1 MKEIAITENHLYHK
15 TFQRGKRW
23 SGRYVT
29 VCVLKDLAAKRL
41 KKANPQ
47 KQYINRIGL
56 SVPKREGGAI
66 ERNRVKRILRE
77 GLRAVEKEQPLRKG
91 FLVVIS
97 TRKGIET
104 QKSTAIARDLRF
116 VFKKLDM
123 LAPPP
128 TMSSSV
134 PTEATVPYDGHEGS

>member
-1 MKEIAITENHLYHK
+1 MKEIAITENHLYQK
-15 TFQRGKRW
+15 TFKRGARW

-77 GLRAVEKEQPLRKG
+77 GLRSVEKEHPLKKG

-97 TRKGIET
+97 TRRGVET
-104 QKSTAIARDLRF
+104 QKSTAIARDLLY
-116 VFKKLDM
+116 VFRKLDM
-123 LAPPP
+123 LAPPSA
-128 TMSSSV
+128 MSTTDV
-134 PTEATVPYDGHEGS
+134 TEATVSLDGHRES